1 MAETR
6 WLDTVQ
12 VAAKFQ
18 VPEETVRYWRHI
30 GYGPRP
36 IKLGR
41 HVRYRED
48 DWESF
53 TAALALKTQPS

>member
-1 MAETR
+1 MADTR

-18 VPEETVRYWRHI
+18 VPQETIRYWRHI
-30 GYGPRP
+30 GYGPKP

-48 DWESF
+48 DWDAF
-53 TAALALKTQPS
+53 AASCLKDRAV